1 MDGSAVDA
9 ATPMTTTGGLV
20 DCWFAVATSAE
31 VGEAPSPVTLLET
44 DYVLWRG
51 DDGEITAV
59 RDRCSHR
66 EARLSLGSVTNGCIQ
81 CPYHGWRFDPS
92 GRCIA
97 VPSSGSDTGIPP
109 AAHLTPL
116 SVEEHY
122 GLVWLCPGTA
132 SGPVPHLAVDA
143 DPSFTRLNTSM
154 QTWNVSATRM
164 ADNMLDIAHFPFTHV
179 GTFGHDAETVVP
191 RFSLTELDDTFYGYE
206 YRVTVDNDGDAKAM
220 SGDERDTVSLEMST
234 GFAMPFSIRSTM
246 SWDNGIDQV
255 LFMTM
260 APITPDR
267 SYYTFV
273 LWRNDDV
280 SETGSDI
287 VDFELQVTDEDRQ
300 MLENLR
306 GELPLHPGGV
316 ADVAADRASV
326 EWRRRYR
333 HLISGPSV

>member
-1 MDGSAVDA
+1 MV
-9 ATPMTTTGGLV
+9 
-20 DCWFAVATSAE
+20 
-31 VGEAPSPVTLLET
+31 LLE
-44 DYVLWRG
+44 
-51 DDGEITAV
+51 
-59 RDRCSHR
+59 HR
-66 EARLSLGSVTNGCIQ
+66 RRFLQPVFEALGGFE
-81 CPYHGWRFDPS
+81 GLEAA
-92 GRCIA
+92 G
-97 VPSSGSDTGIPP
+97 P
-109 AAHLTPL
+109 AAL
-116 SVEEHY
+116 
-122 GLVWLCPGTA
+122 
-132 SGPVPHLAVDA
+132 PV
-143 DPSFTRLNTSM
+143 
-154 QTWNVSATRM
+154 Q
-164 ADNMLDIAHFPFTHV
+164 
-179 GTFGHDAETVVP
+179 GQGAEA
-191 RFSLTELDDTFYGYE
+191 
-206 YRVTVDNDGDAKAM
+206 NDGDAKAM

-333 HLISGPSV
+333 HLISGSSV